1 MGIEVRA
8 VRPGDIVG
16 MTRVI
21 LASRGF
27 AGADLERQ
35 MELDLQ
41 RFHQQGIVE
50 QIESEALVAVAD
62 GRMVGVMRYGV
73 FAEDVHLT
81 RPEVDPAVDAE
92 PVIAAFLAQFW
103 PFMAAETSRAVFVD
117 YEQPGSEALRT
128 LGGLFLQNGFE
139 LLVERVDMQLRLA
152 DEVRPQAGKLLF
164 SSYGPDM
171 HERFLQAFKRS
182 FADSLDPM
190 MEWDARHPE
199 ESFEMFR
206 DRFGVFNPEMWVL
219 ATDGEGRDVG
229 FALFQHFVG
238 GRYAGQ
244 VVLLYMAVVPEARG
258 RGYGDR
264 ILAEGLRRIFKW
276 RKKGAMVSL
285 TVSAPNQPAAAIYQ
299 RAGFRPVGEFSVYA
313 SSRNLR

>member
-21 LASRGF
+21 LAARGF

-35 MELDLQ
+35 MDLDLQ
-41 RFHQQGIVE
+41 RFREQGIVE
-50 QIESEALVAVAD
+50 LIESEALVAVEE
-62 GRMVGVMRYGV
+62 GRMVGVMRYGE

-81 RPEVDPAVDAE
+81 RPEVDPAVDAG
-92 PVIAAFLAQFW
+92 PVIAAFLGQFW

-117 YEQPGSEALRT
+117 YEQPGSGALRT
-128 LGGLFLQNGFE
+128 LGGLFLQNGFDR
-139 LLVERVDMQLRLA
+139 LVERVDMQLGLA
-152 DEVRPQAGKLLF
+152 VEVRPQAGQLTF
-164 SSYGPDM
+164 SSYGPET
-171 HERFLQAFKRS
+171 HERFLHVFKQS
-182 FADSLDPM
+182 FTDSLDPM

-199 ESFEMFR
+199 ESFAMFR

-219 ATDGEGRDVG
+219 ATDREGRDVG

-244 VVLLYMAVVPEARG
+244 VVLLYMAVVPEVRG

-264 ILAEGLRRIFKW
+264 ILGEGLRRIYNW
-276 RKKGAMVSL
+276 RKKGALVSL
-285 TVSAPNQPAAAIYQ
+285 TVSAPNRPAAAIYQ
-299 RAGFRPVGEFSVYA
+299 RAGFRPVGDFSVYVQW
-313 SSRNLR
+313 RH